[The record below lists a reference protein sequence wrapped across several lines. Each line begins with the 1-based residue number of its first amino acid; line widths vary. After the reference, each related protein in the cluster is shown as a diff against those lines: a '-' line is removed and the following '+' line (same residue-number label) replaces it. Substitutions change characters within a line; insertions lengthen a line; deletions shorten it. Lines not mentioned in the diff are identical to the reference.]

1 MRNSLPNFA
10 RGAGGEARLGS
21 GLRLAVRGCR
31 GVRWVQGFSMSKR
44 IIARTLKLSKYNLF
58 EPVHKDPIPRQM
70 LFGFRSIVDPNY
82 AQTHERDR
90 DWSLL
95 VEVPVNKKS
104 SQRHAHLRPKFAPG
118 PIGLEADP
126 SRRKHSHISRKYWR
140 RCFRRGLKRIVF

>member
-1 MRNSLPNFA
+1 M
-10 RGAGGEARLGS
+10 ARLGS

-126 SRRKHSHISRKYWR
+126 SKRKHLHISRKYWR
-140 RCFRRGLKRIVF
+140 RCFRRGLKRIGF

>member
-1 MRNSLPNFA
+1 
-10 RGAGGEARLGS
+10 
-21 GLRLAVRGCR
+21 
-31 GVRWVQGFSMSKR
+31 MSKR

-118 PIGLEADP
+118 PIGLEADL
-126 SRRKHSHISRKYWR
+126 SKRKHLHISRKYWR